1 MVITSKDY
9 SSNQNII
16 VTFLWHCEF
25 GSHLTL
31 FTFTF
36 SLTGLNLVSVN
47 SDVLKRLTNLQTLDV
62 SKNKLSGVKLEGFT
76 LNSLRELNCS
86 SNNLVSVDDF
96 VAFPNLEN
104 ADVSDNVSLE
114 VADRYKLVSLLP
126 KLKVLEDKDVS
137 IMREAVKKFDGA
149 LAAKV

>member
-1 MVITSKDY
+1 M
-9 SSNQNII
+9 
-16 VTFLWHCEF
+16 
-25 GSHLTL
+25 
-31 FTFTF
+31 
-36 SLTGLNLVSVN
+36 SVN
-47 SDVLKRLTNLQTLDV
+47 SEVLKRLTNLLTLDV

-96 VAFPNLEN
+96 VSFPNLEKV
-104 ADVSDNVSLE
+104 DVSDNASLE

-137 IMREAVKKFDGA
+137 LMRDAVNKFDGV
-149 LAAKV
+149 LASKV

>member
-1 MVITSKDY
+1 M
-9 SSNQNII
+9 
-16 VTFLWHCEF
+16 
-25 GSHLTL
+25 
-31 FTFTF
+31 
-36 SLTGLNLVSVN
+36 VSVN